1 MCIID
6 AEGQRRAALPWR
18 RHSNALGALVALVQV
33 HVRPAHPRPA
43 AVDAHAR
50 VHGALVVFVL
60 VLLAESDAEP
70 TRVAAGGGA
79 VQAVL
84 FVGVNGAHNGVTARL
99 DLRAINF
106 KACISQKLVIDNCMR
121 HS

>member
-1 MCIID
+1 M
-6 AEGQRRAALPWR
+6 
-18 RHSNALGALVALVQV
+18 QV

-70 TRVAAGGGA
+70 TRVAAGGRA

-84 FVGVNGAHNGVTARL
+84 FVGVNGAHNGVASRL
-99 DLRAINF
+99 DLSVAVCTSC
-106 KACISQKLVIDNCMR
+106 KSHYACRNLLQTIA
-121 HS
+121 